1 MKAHW
6 KVWAAVACVSACAG
20 VQAQTSPL
28 TGTVNSQLVLT
39 TGCAVDTGGGSVSAT
54 NFGTLDFGTQPSGFT
69 GQLASAAKGGGSTS
83 TQVTCSPDV
92 TSIQVTIDGGQ
103 NASKGATVGTGT
115 RALANGGSFV
125 PYEVYADAGHS
136 QQYVAGTPQSVSV
149 PTPGSAFALPLFGV
163 VNKTSSSALA
173 AGTYT
178 DVLNVTLGW

>member
-6 KVWAAVACVSACAG
+6 KVWAALACVSACAG

-39 TGCAVDTGGGSVSAT
+39 TGCAVDTGGGSVNSA

-69 GQLASAAKGGGSTS
+69 GRLTS
-83 TQVTCSPDV
+83 
-92 TSIQVTIDGGQ
+92 
-103 NASKGATVGTGT
+103 ASKGATVGTGT
-115 RALANGGSFV
+115 RALANGASFV

-136 QQYVAGTPQSVSV
+136 QQYVSGTAQSVAV
-149 PTPGSAFALPLFGV
+149 PTPGAAFELPLYGV
-163 VNKTSSSALA
+163 VNKTNASALA

>member
-6 KVWAAVACVSACAG
+6 KVWAAVACLSACAG
-20 VQAQTSPL
+20 AQAQTSPL

-69 GQLASAAKGGGSTS
+69 GQLASAANGGGSTT